1 MSDYLTTPEWG
12 ETRSIYKK
20 LSEEFKVLTNPYAV
34 QLDARTKLM
43 LDHLILGI
51 DEVDLVVDQ
60 LPTKSERDDITAS
73 ILKFLG
79 DKEKVWKHP
88 LATDSLTLKIQNINY
103 IVQELNV
110 QDRFHKAAYNI
121 FDFTERKRHTVSEQ
135 ELIDFV
141 MQEGKATAEL
151 PLSIMGIAPSH
162 AFAKFF
168 TILCT
173 LMGIADL
180 IVDARSDYK
189 AKYIAVKPSI
199 SLYLKLNAIL
209 IKYGLKLIWIFPKKI
224 SFLIYCI
231 KFSFLLMTSKD

>member
-60 LPTKSERDDITAS
+60 LPTKSERDEITAS

-224 SFLIYCI
+224 SFIIYCI

>member
-1 MSDYLTTPEWG
+1 MSDYLSTPEWG

-20 LSEEFKVLTNPYAV
+20 LSEEFKVLTSPYAV
-34 QLDARTKLM
+34 LLDARTKLM

-60 LPTKSERDDITAS
+60 LPTKLERDTITAS
-73 ILKFLG
+73 ILKFLS
-79 DKEKVWKHP
+79 DHKKVWHHP
-88 LATDSLTLKIQNINY
+88 LATESLTLKIQNINN
-103 IVQELNV
+103 IVQELNI
-110 QDRFHKAAYNI
+110 QDRFHKAAFDI
-121 FDFTERKRHTVSEQ
+121 FEFTERKRHTTNKQ

-141 MQEGKATAEL
+141 MLEGKATAEL
-151 PLSIMGIAPSH
+151 PLSIMQIAPSH
-162 AFAKFF
+162 AFAEFF

-189 AKYIAVKPSI
+189 SKYIAVKPSI
-199 SLYLKLNAIL
+199 GLYLKLNVIL

-231 KFSFLLMTSKD
+231 KFSFLLITSKD